1 MIHLSDDDILQ
12 LAETI
17 EENLILSK
25 EQLEM
30 MNHLKECGICY
41 DKFCGAIALME
52 VTGESGSVY
61 LSEIF
66 AVQSVESLQS
76 QPETKTLAILNV
88 IMKTVR
94 GKIET
99 VIEQANVAGSAF
111 RFQPS
116 IAMGTRSVSGNRGS
130 VHKVEDSNDE
140 KTFIAIDSER
150 KELLLQVNAKE
161 LSASG
166 IKAYLQLSS
175 GEKKEI
181 QIERKGFIFIGKINN
196 LPDEEATLVIY
207 ESC

>member
-12 LAETI
+12 LAETT

-76 QPETKTLAILNV
+76 QPETKNLAILNV

-116 IAMGTRSVSGNRGS
+116 IAMGTRGVSGNRGS
-130 VHKVEDSNDE
+130 VYKVEDSDDE

-181 QIERKGFIFIGKINN
+181 QIERRGFIFIGKINN
-196 LPDEEATLVIY
+196 LPDEEATLVIH

>member
-12 LAETI
+12 LAEIT
-17 EENLILSK
+17 EENFILSK

-30 MNHLKECGICY
+30 MNHLKSCETCY

-66 AVQSVESLQS
+66 TVQSEESLQS
-76 QPETKTLAILNV
+76 QPAAKTLAILNV
-88 IMKTVR
+88 IMQTAR
-94 GKIET
+94 GKIKT
-99 VIEQANVAGSAF
+99 VIEQANVAESFF

-116 IAMGTRSVSGNRGS
+116 IAMGTRGVSENKSSVY
-130 VHKVEDSNDE
+130 KVEDLDDE

-150 KELLLQVNAKE
+150 KELLLQVNATG
-161 LSASG
+161 LPDSG

-175 GEKKEI
+175 GEKIEV
-181 QIERKGFIFIGKINN
+181 QIERRGFLYIGKVYN
-196 LPDEEATLVIY
+196 LPNEEATLVIQ